1 MRSGLKNRSIDPTS
15 VARLGLACWIS
26 LGHFKTSIKSIEHV
40 HEGTKAKL
48 VINVLE
54 EMAMDGPRALEA
66 SEFDHLLSFLNN
78 NLRAGQTWSIR
89 EEYPTALDKN
99 NLGNIRVIT
108 ENNKILS
115 HAVVKPIMIKTPV
128 GMFKVAG
135 IGSVV
140 TDQNFRSQGLSQKI
154 IQECVSVAQ
163 AQNCEI
169 AILWTNLFEFY
180 RKFGFELA
188 GSEQSYVINK
198 ELPVPSTD
206 LRILKGNKVDPEALL
221 KCYSQH
227 TVSSVRTFDEI
238 KKYLQIPNSN
248 IYTAWGPDGSLKA
261 YAVEGKGADLQGYI
275 HEWGGNLS
283 SLFPLLNHIYREQKR
298 NITLIT
304 PIHST
309 NLHEKMKGYG
319 YSVIPGYL
327 GMIKIL
333 NPQVLFGKVLRL
345 IRHDMG
351 QGDFILEKRN
361 DGYYIGSQNNLFKT
375 DSEADIIRLL
385 FGPYKAS
392 AIHPFEPQLLVT
404 LEKAL
409 PLPMWIWGWD
419 SV

>member
-1 MRSGLKNRSIDPTS
+1 
-15 VARLGLACWIS
+15 
-26 LGHFKTSIKSIEHV
+26 
-40 HEGTKAKL
+40 
-48 VINVLE
+48 
-54 EMAMDGPRALEA
+54 MDGPRAPEA
-66 SEFDHLLSFLNN
+66 SEFDHLLSFLNH
-78 NLRAGQTWSIR
+78 NLRAGQNWSIR
-89 EEYPTALDKN
+89 DEYPTALDKN

-108 ENNKILS
+108 ENGKILS
-115 HAVVKPIMIKTPV
+115 HAVVKPLMIKTPV

-154 IQECVSVAQ
+154 IEECLAVAQ
-163 AQNCEI
+163 AQSCDF

-206 LRILKGNKVDPEALL
+206 LRILKSNKVDPEALL
-221 KCYSQH
+221 KVYTQH
-227 TVSSVRTFDEI
+227 TVSSIRTFDEI

-248 IYTAWGPDGSLKA
+248 VYTAWGPDGQLKA
-261 YAVEGKGADLQGYI
+261 YAIEGKGADLQGYI

-283 SLFPLLNHIYREQKR
+283 SLLPLVNHIYRDQKKS
-298 NITLIT
+298 ITLIA
-304 PIHST
+304 PAHST
-309 NLHEKMKGYG
+309 NLHQKMRSYG
-319 YSVIPGYL
+319 FSEIPGYL

-333 NPQVLFGKVLRL
+333 NPSVLLGKVLRA
-345 IRHDMG
+345 IRHDMAHD
-351 QGDFILEKRN
+351 DFIFEKRN
-361 DGYYIGSQNNLFKT
+361 DGFYYIGEKENLFKT
-375 DSEADIIRLL
+375 DSEADIVRLI

-392 AIHPFEPQLLVT
+392 SIHSFEPQLLAV
-404 LEKAL
+404 LENAL